1 MQFRPVGIECPG
13 EELTPEG
20 ADFSE
25 KGVDRRSRLP
35 AWAEKD
41 SDVMVAITRPAFFD
55 RDFCRSERLFW
66 R

>member
-25 KGVDRRSRLP
+25 RRGPPVAAARLGGKG
-35 AWAEKD
+35 
-41 SDVMVAITRPAFFD
+41 F
-55 RDFCRSERLFW
+55 
-66 R
+66 